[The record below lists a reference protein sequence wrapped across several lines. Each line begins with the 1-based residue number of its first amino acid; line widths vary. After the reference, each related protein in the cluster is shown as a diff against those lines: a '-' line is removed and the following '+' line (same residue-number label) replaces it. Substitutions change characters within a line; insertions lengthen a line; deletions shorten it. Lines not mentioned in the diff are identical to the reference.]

1 MRETAL
7 GILLI
12 MGILLMGIVWEV
24 RTEVKS
30 QSEAIKLLSDNQLL
44 MLKRERKNVVQKLQQ
59 MKEEGENRDAAPP
72 QE

>member
-12 MGILLMGIVWEV
+12 MGILLMGVVWEV